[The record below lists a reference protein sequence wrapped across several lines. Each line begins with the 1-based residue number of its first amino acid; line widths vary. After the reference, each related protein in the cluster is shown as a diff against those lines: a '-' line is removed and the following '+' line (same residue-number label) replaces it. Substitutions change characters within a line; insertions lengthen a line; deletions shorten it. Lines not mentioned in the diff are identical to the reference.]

1 MLKFGNKEFN
11 NLQEQVLENA
21 NEILEIKQSLGT
33 ALPNPIEGPEGPQGP
48 QGIAG
53 PQGVR
58 GSKWTTGTDLPASA
72 NDGDIHLKFNGEVYQ
87 YSAGQWVLN
96 TSIKGPQGV
105 QGPRGPQ
112 GVVGPQGPQGT
123 VGPQGPTGDQFDI
136 KGPVANITQLPDPT
150 TQSRNTAYLV
160 GSSAPYDLYI
170 ITDDGDELQWALVGS
185 FASLDNIQT
194 IILDVPEDATS
205 GTLTNSQI
213 DIIQNSDA
221 VIKLGKDIYHI
232 TENNTTDGY
241 ITFSSFNNTYI
252 NTITITIADGSW
264 VKTSYNNDFIPDSYL
279 SLTSA
284 NPVENRVVT
293 AQFENVDSEIN
304 NVDNKK
310 LDKDG
315 YSALAHVGLADNVAS
330 PDGVT
335 DIAQYDFR
343 PTAGT
348 SSVTDGNADIKSIRG
363 NTWIYN
369 QLAYISTQQTVE
381 RNGVIFTNNGDGTWT
396 LNGTA
401 TDNASLNILA
411 SVKATKNHK
420 YTLNGNQ
427 KGNAN
432 AYIAVFYNSSFH
444 YPDTGNG
451 SIFTWDRDENVML
464 ISLRVLSGTTVNNL
478 IIRPQVVDLT
488 KMFGAGKEPTTVAE
502 FNNLTRGIIDW
513 YYSEGEM
520 LNAKIDG
527 VKSVGFN
534 AFDGEIEGG
543 KYNNQTGVKTAQVN
557 EFRSKNFIPVVS
569 GKSYTVYSHN
579 VDYTAGSVSIYEYDK
594 DFNFLNHQYSY
605 ERPYAVFNISDRT
618 AYITFSYYK
627 NNSDWGDSNTPTDA
641 QICIHL
647 THSGY
652 RNGQYEPYWTE
663 TRTLPVNDYFPHGMK
678 SAGNAYDELT
688 SKRATT
694 NIGAVDLG
702 TLLWGSSGTDRFN
715 SSVVMGMKTDYPG
728 NIKPNIRCVR
738 YETVSFNDQT
748 NADQTITIL
757 YANGLIYIKD
767 SNYTDA
773 EAFKASLSGV
783 ILFYELENPIVT
795 EIEQTREIDWFY
807 RISDFGTEQ
816 QLISEGFQVPCSLE
830 TFYMNNL
837 RDKIRNLPDIPKC
850 EDTTGTSVLK
860 CINGVYTWVREE

>member
-105 QGPRGPQ
+105 QGTRGPQ
-112 GVVGPQGPQGT
+112 GVVGPQGPQGE
-123 VGPQGPTGDQFDI
+123 VGPQGPTGDQFLI
-136 KGPVANITQLPDPT
+136 NGPVSNITQLPDPT

-185 FASLDNIQT
+185 FASLDNSQT
-194 IILDVPEDATS
+194 VVITQPETATS
-205 GTLTNSQI
+205 GTLSASEVEVLQDSNARILFGDDVYQLNES
-213 DIIQNSDA
+213 
-221 VIKLGKDIYHI
+221 
-232 TENNTTDGY
+232 NTADGY
-241 ITFSSFNNTYI
+241 LTYVSFNNTYI
-252 NTITITIADGSW
+252 NTITIMTSTGSW
-264 VKTSYNNDFIPDSYL
+264 VKTSYNNDFVPDSSL
-279 SLTSA
+279 SSTSA

-348 SSVTDGNADIKSIRG
+348 ASVTDGNADIKSIRG

-369 QLAYISTQQTVE
+369 QLVNSNGIKSLFSTHIYFYQNAE
-381 RNGVIFTNNGDGTWT
+381 GTQ
-396 LNGTA
+396 
-401 TDNASLNILA
+401 NILNNTEQ
-411 SVKATKNHK
+411 VEIIDYTKE
-420 YTLNGNQ
+420 
-427 KGNAN
+427 
-432 AYIAVFYNSSFH
+432 I
-444 YPDTGNG
+444 
-451 SIFTWDRDENVML
+451 L
-464 ISLRVLSGTTVNNL
+464 I
-478 IIRPQVVDLT
+478 DLT
-488 KMFGAGKEPTTVAE
+488 KMFGPGKEPTTVAE
-502 FNNLTRGIIDW
+502 FNNITRGIIDW

-534 AFDGEIEGG
+534 AFNGELEIGNLTNIGG
-543 KYNNQTGVKTAQVN
+543 QNGTSTTTV
-557 EFRSKNFIPVVS
+557 RSKNYIPVVC
-569 GKSYTVYSHN
+569 GKTYTLTS
-579 VDYTAGSVSIYEYDK
+579 SIPAFVGVFAYDK
-594 DFNFLNHQYSY
+594 DYKCINMTGAPNF
-605 ERPYAVFNISDRT
+605 D
-618 AYITFSYYK
+618 YYTL
-627 NNSDWGDSNTPTDA
+627 SNGSGQVVMPDNACYVRFFKSGTDTTE
-641 QICIHL
+641 QICFHL

-652 RNGQYEPYWTE
+652 RNGQYEDYWDE
-663 TRTLPVNDYFPHGMK
+663 TRNLPVNDYFPNGMK
-678 SAGNAYDELT
+678 SAFKKYGIAGVQYQYDVYDELT
-688 SKRATT
+688 TKKATAKIRT
-694 NIGAVDLG
+694 YNIGELNFTKANTSTNTFTTSDLQDIVVLPTGNSYSDYSAITDDVGYYLNRMSRSDQYYNNPTDISVSIDATG
-702 TLLWGSSGTDRFN
+702 TIAFTN
-715 SSVVMGMKTDYPG
+715 
-728 NIKPNIRCVR
+728 NA
-738 YETVSFNDQT
+738 YETVEDFK
-748 NADQTITIL
+748 NAM
-757 YANGLIYIKD
+757 NGKFINIEIK
-767 SNYTDA
+767 
-773 EAFKASLSGV
+773 E
-783 ILFYELENPIVT
+783 YEET
-795 EIEQTREIDWFY
+795 EIEQTRAIDWFY

-816 QLISEGFQVPCSLE
+816 QLISEGFQVPCFLE